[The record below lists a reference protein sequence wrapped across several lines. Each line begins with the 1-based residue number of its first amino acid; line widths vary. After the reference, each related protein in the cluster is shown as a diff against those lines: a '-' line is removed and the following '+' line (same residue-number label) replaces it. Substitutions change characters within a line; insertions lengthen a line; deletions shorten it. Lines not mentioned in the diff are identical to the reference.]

1 MRSNGCKPSKSALL
15 PGESVRGKN
24 RRLRMSN
31 HGQTFFGVIAAII
44 ASTIGF
50 AITLI

>member
-1 MRSNGCKPSKSALL
+1 MRLQTEQISPFRRANRFGA
-15 PGESVRGKN
+15 KN
-24 RRLRMSN
+24 RRLLMSN
-31 HGQTFFGVIAAII
+31 HGQTFFSLIAAII

>member
-1 MRSNGCKPSKSALL
+1 MRLQTEQISPFRRANRFGA
-15 PGESVRGKN
+15 KN
-24 RRLRMSN
+24 RRLLMTSN
-31 HGQTFFGVIAAII
+31 HGQTFFSLIAAII